1 MDEAAG
7 QEFMPETTQQTG
19 TGVAGTGATGTE
31 SSDVA
36 VMDLLCKVGSVT
48 VNQLAAQMDVTATAV
63 RQRLN
68 RMMGQGLIERKTE
81 RSGRGRP
88 SHQYQLT
95 EKGRRKTGA
104 NFSDLAIALW
114 QEIRHIQDAS
124 VKRGLLQRLAATL
137 AEAYSGQV
145 NGATPEARM
154 RDIQQIFAERN
165 VPFSVN
171 DQDDLPVLT
180 AEACPYPALAEQD
193 RSICAMEK
201 LLFSNLIEQ
210 DVRLTSCRL
219 DGANCCTF
227 EMS

>member
-1 MDEAAG
+1 
-7 QEFMPETTQQTG
+7 MPETKQQ
-19 TGVAGTGATGTE
+19 TGTE

-36 VMDLLCKVGSVT
+36 VMDLLCKIDSVT
-48 VNQLAAQMDVTATAV
+48 VNQLAAEMDVTATAV

-88 SHQYQLT
+88 SHKYQLT
-95 EKGRRKTGA
+95 DKGRRKTGA
-104 NFSDLAIALW
+104 NFADLAIALW
-114 QEIRHIQDAS
+114 QEIRHIQDS
-124 VKRGLLQRLAATL
+124 NVKRGLLQRLAATL
-137 AEAYSGQV
+137 SDVYSGQV
-145 NGATPEARM
+145 NGTTPEARM

-171 DQDDLPVLT
+171 DRGDLPVLT
-180 AEACPYPALAEQD
+180 ADACPYPALAEQD

-201 LLFSNLIEQ
+201 LLFSNLVEQ
-210 DVRLTSCRL
+210 DLRLTSCRL